1 MTIVA
6 IASKRSWV
14 RLTGRSSAVAQANA
28 SVCSWKAAARPPAS
42 RTTGSNPAARAAST
56 ARSNPGRGAV
66 LLREG
71 ELAGRAVEAEGRG
84 EFTRR
89 DPVQDRLGDACPV
102 RAAPGKARAD
112 QPEQGFFLNVSV
124 CLQV

>member
-14 RLTGRSSAVAQANA
+14 RLDRPLVRVAQANA

-56 ARSNPGRGAV
+56 ARSNPGAARSCFEKASS
-66 LLREG
+66 R
-71 ELAGRAVEAEGRG
+71 AGRWRRKVGG
-84 EFTRR
+84 EFARR
-89 DPVQDRLGDACPV
+89 DPVQDRLGDAGPV

-112 QPEQGFFLNVSV
+112 QPEQGFS
-124 CLQV
+124 